1 MPSSPWLLEKS
12 TTPDTLARG
21 ITPYANEP
29 MVDAAGDFDMHIV
42 TDVVGSILTALG
54 LGIMVAGIYGLIRHF
69 KKSFKSEAFAQ
80 LGPAAAWQ
88 PIKLIVLDNGTIC
101 KGISFER
108 YPYGSVGMRNLTE
121 EELDEEFP
129 NVAQP
134 AERKGVLITMGGASV
149 RKKGIDVE
157 EAQKNILLDAYNHK
171 TTYQEFLGGEDADLH
186 HAIALYKLAN
196 GIALS
201 QEETQKS
208 IKAIALH
215 KIDAGD
221 NLTKDE
227 IEFAL
232 TDCLKRIGCSE
243 FDENDQTILSTIFNL
258 SEENVLLNLTDDAH
272 MLTDEEIQHVVSIR
286 TNGIYDTQ
294 RWDPNKL
301 RHFLSLFRFP
311 FSEQLAAIYKIIF
324 SEETIRNCIRL
335 FRTLPTLKAPA
346 NSPNTVNYAF
356 DLPDNTQIAV
366 EDCLLQQKRSN
377 IGYVQMTI
385 NGCQEKWEN
394 MNLSALYEEE
404 RSRQCTQA
412 CDDHFPQTKE
422 FHNTIL
428 AELVIPIFDGFLA
441 ASKAGEEE
449 TKKTLEVIPERKF
462 KRNRS
467 TSLLVRAD
475 SSEKKIKKQVQQA
488 EGVAVPKKAKRRSAS
503 VSLPTG
509 EKSIKEQIKR
519 DLASPIGLKVQTGSQ
534 RFSVPFADL
543 VDDDL
548 NWKLSDQPVTER
560 TRNTVKI
567 MVDQRYRT
575 FFTGAINEASR
586 SLGERMSQ
594 DSMEKFFNCTT
605 VIPDDFE
612 ETRTLTL
619 TGTQLIGSKTV
630 VWEGK
635 LTFLEDFFKQLEDG
649 SVMDGTKLG
658 IESACFTRLEWGKT
672 VDELEQEVARE
683 VI

>member
-12 TTPDTLARG
+12 TTPNTLARG
-21 ITPYANEP
+21 ITPHANES
-29 MVDAAGDFDMHIV
+29 MVGAAGDFDMHVV
-42 TDVVGSILTALG
+42 TDVVGWILTTLG
-54 LGIMVAGIYGLIRHF
+54 LGIMAAGIYGLIRHF

-88 PIKLIVLDNGTIC
+88 PIKPMVLDNGTIC

-108 YPYGSVGMRNLTE
+108 YPYGSVGVRNLTE

-129 NVAQP
+129 NAVQP
-134 AERKGVLITMGGASV
+134 NERKGVLITVGGASV

-157 EAQKNILLDAYNHK
+157 EAQKNIQLDAYTHFS
-171 TTYQEFLGGEDADLH
+171 TYQEFLGGEHADLY
-186 HAIALYKLAN
+186 HAIALHKLAV
-196 GIALS
+196 GIPLS
-201 QEETQKS
+201 QEETQNS

-215 KIDAGD
+215 KIAAGD
-221 NLTKDE
+221 NLTKNE
-227 IEFAL
+227 IELAL

-258 SEENVLLNLTDDAH
+258 PEENILFTLTDNSH

-286 TNGIYDTQ
+286 TNDIYDTQ
-294 RWDPNKL
+294 RWDTNKL

-311 FSEQLAAIYKIIF
+311 FSEQLANIYKIIF
-324 SEETIRNCIRL
+324 SEETMRNCIRL
-335 FRTLPTLKAPA
+335 LRTLATLKAPA
-346 NSPNTVNYAF
+346 NSPNTINYAF
-356 DLPDNTQIAV
+356 NLPDNTQIAV
-366 EDCLLQQKRSN
+366 EDCLLQHKRSN

-394 MNLSALYEEE
+394 MNLSALYEEG
-404 RSRQCTQA
+404 RSRECTQA
-412 CDDHFPQTKE
+412 CEDHFPQTKE
-422 FHNTIL
+422 FQNTIL
-428 AELVIPIFDGFLA
+428 TELVIPIFESFLA

-449 TKKTLEVIPERKF
+449 TKKTLEVVPERKF

-467 TSLLVRAD
+467 TSLLVSAN
-475 SSEKKIKKQVQQA
+475 SSEKKNQMQEGARVPRKGKK
-488 EGVAVPKKAKRRSAS
+488 RS
-503 VSLPTG
+503 VSLSMPTG
-509 EKSIKEQIKR
+509 EKKLKEQIKR

-534 RFSVPFADL
+534 RSSVSLADL

-548 NWKLSDQPVTER
+548 NWKLSDQPVTQR
-560 TRNTVKI
+560 IRNTVKV
-567 MVDQRYRT
+567 MSDQRYRT
-575 FFTGAINEASR
+575 FFTAAINEAGR
-586 SLGERMSQ
+586 SLGECMSQ
-594 DSMEKFFNCTT
+594 ESMQKFFNCTT

-619 TGTQLIGSKTV
+619 TGIQLIGSKTV

-635 LTFLEDFFKQLEDG
+635 LTFLDDFFKQLEDG
-649 SVMDGTKLG
+649 SVMNGTKLG
-658 IESACFTRLEWGKT
+658 IESACFTNVEWGKT
-672 VDELEQEVARE
+672 VEELEQEAARE